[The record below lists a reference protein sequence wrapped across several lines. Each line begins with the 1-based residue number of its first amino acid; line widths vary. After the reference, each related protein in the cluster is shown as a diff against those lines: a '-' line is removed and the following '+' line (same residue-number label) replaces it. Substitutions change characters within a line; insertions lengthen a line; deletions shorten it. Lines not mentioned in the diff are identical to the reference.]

1 MQNATI
7 QNSKPPLSC
16 GTAQSRK
23 LPFKCR
29 MLCVSLATASLLLV
43 IIFSLYYVDY
53 ISTEVAIWATVAVF
67 VVAAIYESFLLS
79 LVARYML
86 NSVNENSEES

>member
-7 QNSKPPLSC
+7 QN
-16 GTAQSRK
+16 TK
-23 LPFKCR
+23 LPFRCR
-29 MLCVSLATASLLLV
+29 MLCVSLAIASIMLT

-53 ISTEVAIWATVAVF
+53 ISTEVAIWSTVAVF

-86 NSVNENSEES
+86 NSVYEHPEES